1 MSNQTPK
8 TIIMK
13 WIDAYN
19 SHNPDIISLYDS
31 NITNI
36 QFPWGKSVQGR
47 EAMQNTYIKLFES
60 FPDIH
65 VEVENIVEEPPWV
78 VLEWNINGTMK
89 GEFAGHAPNNNS
101 FNMYGCE
108 IFKIVNGKILIQHG
122 YWDKATMF
130 TQLKININI

>member
-13 WIDAYN
+13 WINAYN
-19 SHNPDIISLYDS
+19 NHNPDIISLYDP

-36 QFPWGKSVQGR
+36 QFPWGKSVQGQ
-47 EAMQNTYIKLFES
+47 EAIRNTYINLFKS

-65 VEVENIVEEPPWV
+65 VEVKNIVEEAPWV
-78 VLEWNINGTMK
+78 VLEWNISGTMK

-101 FNMYGCE
+101 FNMHGCE
-108 IFKIVNGKILIQHG
+108 IFKIVKGKILIQHG

-130 TQLKININI
+130 TQLKINIKY